1 MAHKIRI
8 LLIDDDEAFC
18 SLIKE
23 YFHSQAGYKVLVA
36 KRGNIGAHIA
46 AMQWHK
52 PDIILLDIM
61 MPGIDGFEVLRRI
74 REDKATMYI
83 PVIMVTGRGELSA
96 RIKAEGLYCTDYIVK
111 PFDLNELKAR
121 VDTLL
126 ENRGLKPKD
135 QTLQ

>member
-1 MAHKIRI
+1 MGHKIRI
-8 LLIDDDEAFC
+8 LLIDDDEDFC

-23 YFHSQAGYKVLVA
+23 YFHSQTDYKVLVA

-74 REDKATMYI
+74 RQDKATMYI
-83 PVIMVTGRGELSA
+83 PVIMVTGKSELSA

-111 PFDLNELKAR
+111 PFDLNELKAK
-121 VDTLL
+121 VEALL
-126 ENRGLKPKD
+126 KEFK
-135 QTLQ
+135 